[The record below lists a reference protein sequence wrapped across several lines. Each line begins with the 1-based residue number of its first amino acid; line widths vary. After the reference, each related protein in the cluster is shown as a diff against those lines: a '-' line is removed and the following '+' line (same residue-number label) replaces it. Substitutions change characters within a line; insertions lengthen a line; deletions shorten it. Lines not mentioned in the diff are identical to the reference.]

1 MELTLVGN
9 GCASREFPYSAVAR
23 HRFTANAARTVQRAL
38 APANLWRMLS
48 LEHFQH
54 RRSQFLDRIQDPVL
68 LMAGGEIARN
78 YAANVTPYRPDSNF
92 LFFFDSP
99 EPGSAALFDPA
110 DRSVT
115 LYLSERTA
123 EGALWHGAVPS
134 FEEMQAHNGT
144 TAVKDVASL
153 VESVQQQAAGRQIRS
168 IAVVDHKATQLARRV
183 TGEALDALDSTKI
196 ADQGLIQAIGQLRAV
211 KEPEEIAAMRDTA
224 VITIEAHEA
233 AMAHTKAGV
242 SEQYLAGV
250 VTGILVQHG
259 CVPAYNNILS
269 VRGEV
274 LHNNHHGNTL
284 QDGDLVL
291 LDAGAE
297 AKTGFCSDVTR
308 TWPVSGKFEGAA
320 AEIYDIVL
328 EAEKNSIAAVRPGA
342 RYRDL
347 HMASARTIAEGL
359 VGMGILRGAP
369 DSLVESG
376 AHALFFPHGVGHLI
390 GIDVHDM
397 EGFGDAIAYPE
408 GRERSEQF
416 GTGYLRLDMDLQ
428 DGMCF
433 TIEPGI
439 YFVPAILQ
447 SDEFRSQFK
456 DQVQWDKACEFLE
469 LNDGRGFG
477 GVRIEDDV
485 MCTADGHDVLTAGM
499 AKERSEV
506 EALIGTAY

>member
-1 MELTLVGN
+1 M
-9 GCASREFPYSAVAR
+9 P
-23 HRFTANAARTVQRAL
+23 
-38 APANLWRMLS
+38 S
-48 LEHFQH
+48 LEHFTE
-54 RRSQFLDRIQDPVL
+54 RRSQFLDRIDTPVL
-68 LMAGGEIARN
+68 LVAGGEVSRN
-78 YAANVTPYRPDSNF
+78 YPANVSPYRPDSNF
-92 LFFFDSP
+92 LYFFDSP

-115 LYLSERTA
+115 LYLKERTP
-123 EGALWHGAVPS
+123 EDALWHGAVPS
-134 FEEMQAHNGT
+134 FEAMLAHHGT
-144 TAVKDVASL
+144 TSVRDVGSL
-153 VESVQQQAAGRQIRS
+153 VESVQQQATGRQVRS
-168 IAVVDHKATQLARRV
+168 IAVVDRQATELAMRA
-183 TGEALDALDSTKI
+183 TGETLEFLDSSKI
-196 ADQGLIQAIGQLRAV
+196 ADKQLIQAIGQLRAV
-211 KEPEEIAAMRDTA
+211 KMPEEISAMRDTA
-224 VITIEAHEA
+224 AITVKAHEA
-233 AMAHTKAGV
+233 AMAHTRAGGT
-242 SEQYLAGV
+242 EQELAGI
-250 VTGILVQHG
+250 VTGILAQHG

-297 AKTGFCSDVTR
+297 SKAGYCSDVTR

-320 AEIYDIVL
+320 AEVYDIVL
-328 EAEKNSIAAVRPGA
+328 AAEKDSINAVRPGA

-347 HMASARTIAEGL
+347 HMISARTIAEGL
-359 VGMGILRGAP
+359 VGMGILNGDP
-369 DSLVESG
+369 DSLIECG

-408 GRERSEQF
+408 GRARSEQF

-428 DGMCF
+428 AGMCF

-447 SDEFRSQFK
+447 SDEFRSEFK
-456 DQVQWDKACEFLE
+456 DQVNWDKACDFLSH
-469 LNDGRGFG
+469 NDGRGFG

-485 MCTADGHDVLTAGM
+485 LCTAEGHEVLTVGM
-499 AKERSEV
+499 AKERAEV
-506 EALIGTAY
+506 EALVGTAF

>member
-1 MELTLVGN
+1 
-9 GCASREFPYSAVAR
+9 
-23 HRFTANAARTVQRAL
+23 
-38 APANLWRMLS
+38 MLS
-48 LEHFQH
+48 LEHFTH
-54 RRSQFLDRIQDPVL
+54 RRSQFLDRIDNPVL
-68 LMAGGEIARN
+68 LLAGGEVARN
-78 YAANVTPYRPDSNF
+78 YPANVSPYRPDSNF

-115 LYLSERTA
+115 LYLRERTS
-123 EGALWHGAVPS
+123 EDALWHGEVPS
-134 FEEMQAHNGT
+134 FEAMQKHHGA
-144 TAVKDVASL
+144 TAVADVGSL
-153 VESVQQQAAGRQIRS
+153 VESVQQQTAGRQVQT
-168 IAVVDHKATQLARRV
+168 IAVVDPEATKLAIRA
-183 TGEALDALDSTKI
+183 TGADLEFLNSDKI
-196 ADQGLIQAIGQLRAV
+196 GDPQLIQAIGHLRAV
-211 KEPEEIAAMRDTA
+211 KLPEEIEAMRKTA
-224 VITIEAHEA
+224 AITVKAHEA
-233 AMAHTKAGV
+233 AMAHTRAGV
-242 SEQYLAGV
+242 SEQQLAGI
-250 VTGILVQHG
+250 VTGVLAQHG

-274 LHNNHHGNTL
+274 LHNNRHDNTL

-297 AKTGFCSDVTR
+297 SKAGFCSDVTR
-308 TWPVSGKFEGAA
+308 TWPVTGKFEGAA

-328 EAEKNSIAAVRPGA
+328 EAEQNSIAAVRPGV

-347 HMASARTIAEGL
+347 HMISARTIAEGL
-359 VGMGILRGAP
+359 VSMGVMNGNP
-369 DSLVESG
+369 DALVESG

-397 EGFGDAIAYPE
+397 EGFGDAIAYPK
-408 GRERSEQF
+408 GRERSKQF

-439 YFVPAILQ
+439 YFVPGILHSQ
-447 SDEFRSQFK
+447 DFREQFK
-456 DQVQWDKACEFLE
+456 DQINWDRACTFLSH
-469 LNDGRGFG
+469 NDGRGFG

-485 MCTADGHDVLTAGM
+485 LCTADGSEVLTVGM

-506 EALIGTAY
+506 EALIGTDF